1 MCLFNANFNDVMW
14 KLPALS
20 SDAKWNLLLDSSDKY
35 ADDAQAANGAEIKV
49 PAWSVLV
56 FEIKNDNQGDFLWC
70 TICRELPNGWE

>member
-1 MCLFNANFNDVMW
+1 MW

-35 ADDAQAANGAEIKV
+35 ADDAQAANGAEGKV

-56 FEIKNDNQGDFLWC
+56 FEIKK
-70 TICRELPNGWE
+70 